1 MIIRN
6 RGEIEGEKMPRLIGL
21 EGRLCGRAPVSLY
34 QSLLVDLPDLIFEHV
49 VSGVSI
55 ISKNQVFYKSSI

>member
-1 MIIRN
+1 MIIRS

-21 EGRLCGRAPVSLY
+21 ERRLYGRAPVSLY

-49 VSGVSI
+49 VSVSYTHLTLPTKRI
-55 ISKNQVFYKSSI
+55 V